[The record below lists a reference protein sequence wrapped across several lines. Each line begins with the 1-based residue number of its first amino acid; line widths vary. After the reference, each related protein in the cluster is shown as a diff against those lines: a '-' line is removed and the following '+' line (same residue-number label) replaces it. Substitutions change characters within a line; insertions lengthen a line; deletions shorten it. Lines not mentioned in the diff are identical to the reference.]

1 MAVRNFWVRADID
14 GRVTPLAGGPRA
26 KDGGFSLDIYQ
37 RVDGLPQRVISI
49 EGRAYDDGTLSLF
62 IKPVKGTK
70 VQPYGDGLCFHSKR

>member
-26 KDGGFSLDIYQ
+26 KDGGFSLYIYQ